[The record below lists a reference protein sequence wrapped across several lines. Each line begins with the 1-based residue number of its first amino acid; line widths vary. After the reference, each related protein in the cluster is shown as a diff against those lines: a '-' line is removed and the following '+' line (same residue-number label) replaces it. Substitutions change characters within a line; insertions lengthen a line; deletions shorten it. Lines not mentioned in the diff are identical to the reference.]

1 MGQDLSHYFYCLNI
15 EVSASLNFM
24 KLLKAAA
31 ELVDYF
37 VIIIV
42 SLKSYSQCFT
52 LRFVLIS
59 QERESSVDYYSF
71 VVKQVQSLEG
81 RSLTAEFAVAIIAKF
96 DSKVDLSADSDK
108 NFVMFIETL
117 SEVVIK
123 VNFKDQHC

>member
-1 MGQDLSHYFYCLNI
+1 
-15 EVSASLNFM
+15 M
-24 KLLKAAA
+24 KLLTAAA

-59 QERESSVDYYSF
+59 QERELSVDYYSF

-81 RSLTAEFAVAIIAKF
+81 RALTAEFAVAIIAEF